1 MREAIGN
8 TFIVN
13 LLLVFIAV
21 LSALLIGSIAYSK
34 AYKVKNRIVFTI
46 EKYGAW
52 EIYDRNGGNN
62 IVRNEIETALKD
74 VGYHL
79 RLVSSAKDCPDR
91 AGKTGVGTRRRVYGG
106 NVPNET
112 TYDYCVWEYT
122 LENGKGRYYGVTT
135 FMHFNIPLIGSY
147 LQFPVY
153 GETRPLY
160 DVGVYYNN

>member
-52 EIYDRNGGNN
+52 DITARGGGSN

-79 RLVSSAKDCPDR
+79 NVKLGRGVSCRPKSGGSIK
-91 AGKTGVGTRRRVYGG
+91 YG
-106 NVPNET
+106 NDYDT
-112 TYDYCVWEYT
+112 TYHYCVYEYQ

-135 FMHFNIPLIGSY
+135 FMHFDVPLLGTY

-153 GETRPLY
+153 GETKPLY